1 MNLLFTDCSQNCSQL
16 SDIIFVYLLPTVPF
30 LSSPLNTFQLNYCHP
45 PLCKAVCQGHL
56 QVAQISAHPSGLL
69 AFTLWA
75 TRTQALTLSNWHAFS
90 GLASGD
96 HSLVTLYLDYQ
107 SSSISFAGSSFY
119 LWALSTAIPKGSVL
133 RFLLFLHLLPIWS
146 HLVSRP
152 LAPSVCSHLPYLHS
166 YTATHL
172 PSTWQFYLGVWQGL
186 KQSQTKLFPPL
197 KPGDLV
203 SSTVPSFMLQFKDL
217 FFSHH
222 PTY

>member
-1 MNLLFTDCSQNCSQL
+1 MNLLFKDCSQNCSQL

-30 LSSPLNTFQLNYCHP
+30 LSSPLNTFQPNYCHP

-56 QVAQISAHPSGLL
+56 QVAQIGAHPSGLL

-90 GLASGD
+90 GLASGE
-96 HSLVTLYLDYQ
+96 HSLVTFYLDYQ

-133 RFLLFLHLLPIWS
+133 RFLLFLHLLPIWC

-152 LAPSVCSHLPYLHS
+152 LAPSVCMLTPLLFTLPHRNPPAIYL
-166 YTATHL
+166 TVL
-172 PSTWQFYLGVWQGL
+172 PGCLTRI
-186 KQSQTKLFPPL
+186 KTEPNRDP
-197 KPGDLV
+197 
-203 SSTVPSFMLQFKDL
+203 
-217 FFSHH
+217 
-222 PTY
+222 